1 MLGLMQRR
9 ELMIASMLQH
19 AARHHGDTDIVS
31 RRDDGRIDRT
41 TYAAV
46 WERTRRLGA
55 LLRMLGVK
63 PGDRVATLAMNS
75 DRHLELYYAITGI
88 GAICNTINP
97 RLSPDDIG
105 WIAAHAEDG
114 LIFADPIFLP
124 IVQQIAPDPGSAI
137 ARRHPAGGRSQPPAG
152 LRPASRCRPPC
163 VRDTDGV
170 GPAAD
175 RLRQFRRKHRGAAVL
190 HLGHDRPTERRA
202 LLAPLYRI
210 ARHGA

>member
-1 MLGLMQRR
+1 MPRATTAIPTSSPVVITAG
-9 ELMIASMLQH
+9 S
-19 AARHHGDTDIVS
+19 TC
-31 RRDDGRIDRT
+31 T

-124 IVQQIAPDPGSAI
+124 IVQQIAPTLVPQLRAVILLEDEANLPTDCAL
-137 ARRHPAGGRSQPPAG
+137 PAGVAVHVYETLMELAPPPIDFDSFDENTAALLCYTSGTTGRP
-152 LRPASRCRPPC
+152 
-163 VRDTDGV
+163 
-170 GPAAD
+170 
-175 RLRQFRRKHRGAAVL
+175 KGA
-190 HLGHDRPTERRA
+190 P

-210 ARHGA
+210 ARHGHDIGGRRLPSRR